1 MLTPKSADEDCADR
15 DEMESEP
22 AAAFTASVLE
32 LLHALNSE
40 HQRLVRLCAGE
51 EENPNGTV

>member
-1 MLTPKSADEDCADR
+1 MPKLIHPDAECSSR
-15 DEMESEP
+15 NEMESEP

-40 HQRLVRLCAGE
+40 HQRLVQLCAGE
-51 EENPNGTV
+51 EEPNGTV

>member
-1 MLTPKSADEDCADR
+1 MPKPIHPDAECSSR

-22 AAAFTASVLE
+22 AAALTASMLE

-40 HQRLVRLCAGE
+40 HQRLVVLCAGE
-51 EENPNGTV
+51 EEPNGTV